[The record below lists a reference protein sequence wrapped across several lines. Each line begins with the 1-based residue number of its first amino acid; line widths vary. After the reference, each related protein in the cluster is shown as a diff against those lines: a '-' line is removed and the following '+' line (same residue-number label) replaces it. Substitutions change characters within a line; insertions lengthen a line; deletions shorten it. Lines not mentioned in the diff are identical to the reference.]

1 MKKELLL
8 QKVMIDILA
17 VAVILERTAI
27 YICIQEMGK
36 IRSNKISCP
45 NCKEENEEDSNFCAN
60 CGEKLKDVCSCWV
73 IKKDSY
79 SCGEKSYPGYKFF
92 KAVQKNKGVKTC
104 K

>member
-1 MKKELLL
+1 
-8 QKVMIDILA
+8 
-17 VAVILERTAI
+17 
-27 YICIQEMGK
+27 MGK

-45 NCKEENEEDSNFCAN
+45 NCKQENEEDSNFCAN

-92 KAVQKNKGVKTC
+92 KAV
-104 K
+104 